1 VTPTRV
7 LLVDDEIEF
16 VSALS
21 ERLQLRN
28 YEARAVYCA
37 EDAFAI
43 IKSDPPDVV
52 LVDLK
57 MPGMGGLEI
66 LETIKQFD
74 PTVEVILLTGHGAV
88 EDRASGMKEVP
99 FEYLLKPVDI
109 GELVRKIDQAGERRK
124 GKGPAEGL
132 Q

>member
-1 VTPTRV
+1 MTATKV

-28 YEARAVYCA
+28 YDAKAVFCA
-37 EDAFAI
+37 EDAFAL

-57 MPGMGGLEI
+57 MPGMGGIEI

-74 PTVEVILLTGHGAV
+74 PSVEVILLTGHGAI
-88 EDRASGMKEVP
+88 EDHAEGMKMVP
-99 FEYLLKPVDI
+99 FDYILKPVDLS
-109 GELVRKIDQAGERRK
+109 ELIQKIDQAREKRDRRRER
-124 GKGPAEGL
+124 G